1 MADVLFQVFTVGLAP
16 SPRGTYLVDL
26 KIGLTLWVM
35 PWGKEH
41 NSCEVEQLELMGL
54 FEVLFMPRTQWK
66 QRTSGEALEEL
77 ALYSN

>member
-1 MADVLFQVFTVGLAP
+1 
-16 SPRGTYLVDL
+16 
-26 KIGLTLWVM
+26 M

-66 QRTSGEALEEL
+66 QRTGGEALEEL